1 LSLSLPQMKRNTN
14 KYEVVDVLPVNAMT
28 VSEFAAQTGI
38 SQSYV
43 YKKLVRE
50 TADYKIVIFK
60 TMNFVI
66 PLTED

>member
-1 LSLSLPQMKRNTN
+1 MKRNEG
-14 KYEVVDVLPVNAMT
+14 KYEEVQKLPTSAMT
-28 VSEFAAQTGI
+28 ISEYSRTNNI

-43 YKKLVRE
+43 YKKVERG

-66 PLTED
+66 PLTNN